1 MTITWTGGP
10 EAFFGVRALCYSH
23 LQPRFASVTAER
35 AAPSIRELLE
45 TVDLMSTAELDLLPY
60 GVIQLETTG
69 RILKYNATES
79 ALASLPPSEAIGRQ
93 FFTEV
98 APCTRVQEFYGR
110 FANGVIQESLD
121 VSFPFHFAFK
131 QHPRD
136 VLVHLWF
143 SRRTRS
149 VWVLI
154 RDVGGARVPI
164 GGA

>member
-1 MTITWTGGP
+1 MP
-10 EAFFGVRALCYSH
+10 ERSL
-23 LQPRFASVTAER
+23 
-35 AAPSIRELLE
+35 PSIPELLE
-45 TVDLMSTAELDLLPY
+45 TVDQLSTAELDGLPY
-60 GVIQLETTG
+60 GIIQLDTAG

-79 ALASLPPSEAIGRQ
+79 ALASLPQAEAIGKQ

-110 FANGVIQESLD
+110 FTNGVIQESLD

-154 RDVGGARVPI
+154 REMGGARVPERV
-164 GGA
+164 A

>member
-1 MTITWTGGP
+1 MP
-10 EAFFGVRALCYSH
+10 ERSL
-23 LQPRFASVTAER
+23 
-35 AAPSIRELLE
+35 PSIPELLE
-45 TVDLMSTAELDLLPY
+45 TVDQLSTAELDGLPY
-60 GVIQLETTG
+60 GVIQLDTAG

-79 ALASLPPSEAIGRQ
+79 ELASLPQAEAIGKQ

-110 FANGVIQESLD
+110 FTNGVIQESLD

-154 RDVGGARVPI
+154 REMGGARVPERV
-164 GGA
+164 A

>member
-1 MTITWTGGP
+1 MP
-10 EAFFGVRALCYSH
+10 DRSL
-23 LQPRFASVTAER
+23 
-35 AAPSIRELLE
+35 PSIRELLD
-45 TVDLMSTAELDLLPY
+45 TVDQLSAAELDGLPY
-60 GVIQLETTG
+60 GIIQLDTAG

-79 ALASLPPSEAIGRQ
+79 ALASLPQTEAIGKQ

-110 FANGVIQESLD
+110 FTNGVIQESLD

-131 QHPRD
+131 QYPRD

-154 RDVGGARVPI
+154 REMGGARVPDRV
-164 GGA
+164 A